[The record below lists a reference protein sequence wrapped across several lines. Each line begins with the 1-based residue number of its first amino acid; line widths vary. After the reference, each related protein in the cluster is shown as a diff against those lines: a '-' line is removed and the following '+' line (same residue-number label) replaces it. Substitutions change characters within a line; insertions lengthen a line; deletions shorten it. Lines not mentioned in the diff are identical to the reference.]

1 MGAIGRSEFQN
12 VFFDFGFIDQ
22 CIAHGVVFLF
32 GFCGVAIGIEC
43 RKTLVECLGIVCREE
58 LSDFGRENDDRNG
71 IIQLLCDFFSGFHWC
86 GGEDSPCYP
95 PARIGGGTDG
105 MTLVS

>member
-1 MGAIGRSEFQN
+1 M
-12 VFFDFGFIDQ
+12 
-22 CIAHGVVFLF
+22 VFLF

-71 IIQLLCDFFSGFHWC
+71 IIQLLCDFVSGFHWC
-86 GGEDSPCYP
+86 GLADSECFRFRGIESKRIPQAVTLQN
-95 PARIGGGTDG
+95 ARD
-105 MTLVS
+105 LVHARMD